1 MLAAMRLALAFA
13 LFVALIP
20 RGAFAANFEIISPAF
35 KDGDAVTSIFAFT
48 GSANDGT
55 PCGGGGQSPPLAWSG
70 APDGTKSYALVV
82 FDPEGASGAGVAH
95 WVYYGIPAEVSALP
109 EGIGSSPNPPYV
121 NGINVT
127 GKPGYRGFC
136 PPHGQTP
143 HHYLLTLFATDLA
156 PDALA
161 PGLTRAQLLAALDK
175 HVLSLTSI
183 VARFGR

>member
-1 MLAAMRLALAFA
+1 MLAILRLIVFALVVALVPRLALADTFN
-13 LFVALIP
+13 V
-20 RGAFAANFEIISPAF
+20 ISPAF
-35 KDGDAVTSIFAFT
+35 KDGDSVSSIFAFN
-48 GSANDGT
+48 GVGNDGT

-70 APDGTKSYALVV
+70 APDGTKSYALIV

-95 WVYYGIPAEVSALP
+95 WVFYGIPPEVSALP

-121 NGINVT
+121 NGINVS
-127 GKPGYRGFC
+127 GKPGFRGFC

-143 HHYLLTLFATDLA
+143 HHYLLTVFATDLA

-161 PGLTRAQLLAALDK
+161 AGLTRAQLLAALDK